1 MANKIRVAIAGATGN
16 TGSSIVN
23 ALLKS
28 PELFDITALARP
40 ASVGKP
46 ELVEFAKQGVDVES
60 VELDGSIDAIS
71 GTLANM
77 DVVISC
83 LTLLQFNEEMNL
95 IEASSKANVDRYIP
109 SFWGPACEPR
119 GVMMIREMKEDFL
132 DRIKSL
138 NLPYTIVDVGWWY
151 QLALP
156 ALPSG
161 RFRPAAEEYSTT
173 RIIGDGNVPWALTD
187 NRDIGKF
194 VSRIIA
200 DRSTFNKMVFAYGE
214 VITQN
219 DAFELVERVSGET
232 VRRQFITKEELQ
244 DVITQGRAN
253 SGKENIKDVT
263 ILLNIA
269 MAEYR
274 NVLGIRGDNTP
285 EKARSLGYLDARDLY
300 PDVEVTT
307 LENYIR
313 GLRPR
318 LEECVPQ
325 LSFLSLSPE
334 IRNMIYRHL
343 GLFTTQNV
351 RIVSGGSTSTVYHQV
366 RYGNRINV

>member
-46 ELVEFAKQGVDVES
+46 ELVEFAKQGVAVKS

-95 IEASSKANVDRYIP
+95 IEASSKANVARYIP

-119 GVMMIREMKEDFL
+119 GVMSIREMKEDFL

-138 NLPYTIVDVGWWY
+138 SLPYTIIDVGWWY
-151 QLALP
+151 QLTLP

-200 DRSTFNKMVFAYGE
+200 DRSTLNKMVFAYGE
-214 VITQN
+214 VMTQN
-219 DAFELVERVSGET
+219 DAFELLERVSGET

-244 DVITQGRAN
+244 DVITQGRAK

-313 GLRPR
+313 GL
-318 LEECVPQ
+318 
-325 LSFLSLSPE
+325 
-334 IRNMIYRHL
+334 
-343 GLFTTQNV
+343 V
-351 RIVSGGSTSTVYHQV
+351 R
-366 RYGNRINV
+366 

>member
-1 MANKIRVAIAGATGN
+1 
-16 TGSSIVN
+16 
-23 ALLKS
+23 
-28 PELFDITALARP
+28 
-40 ASVGKP
+40 
-46 ELVEFAKQGVDVES
+46 
-60 VELDGSIDAIS
+60 
-71 GTLANM
+71 M

-95 IEASSKANVDRYIP
+95 IEASSKANVARYIP

-119 GVMMIREMKEDFL
+119 GKEDFL
-132 DRIKSL
+132 DRIKSFS
-138 NLPYTIVDVGWWY
+138 LPYTIIDVGWWY
-151 QLALP
+151 QLTLP

-200 DRSTFNKMVFAYGE
+200 DRSTLNKMVFAYGE
-214 VITQN
+214 VMTQN
-219 DAFELVERVSGET
+219 DAFELLERVSGET

-244 DVITQGRAN
+244 DVITQGRAK

-313 GLRPR
+313 GL
-318 LEECVPQ
+318 
-325 LSFLSLSPE
+325 
-334 IRNMIYRHL
+334 
-343 GLFTTQNV
+343 V
-351 RIVSGGSTSTVYHQV
+351 R
-366 RYGNRINV
+366 

>member
-1 MANKIRVAIAGATGN
+1 MVHKIRVAIAGATGN
-16 TGSSIVN
+16 TGSSIVD

-46 ELVEFAKQGVDVES
+46 ELVEFAKQGVDVKS
-60 VELDGSIDAIS
+60 IELDGSIDAIS

-77 DVVISC
+77 DVVISW

-95 IEASSKANVDRYIP
+95 IEASSKANVER
-109 SFWGPACEPR
+109 GP
-119 GVMMIREMKEDFL
+119 L
-132 DRIKSL
+132 DRVKSL
-138 NLPYTIVDVGWWY
+138 NLPYTIIDVGWWY

-161 RFRPAAEEYSTT
+161 RFRPAVEEYSTT

-194 VSRIIA
+194 VPRIIA
-200 DRSTFNKMVFAYGE
+200 DRSTLNKMVFAYGE

-219 DAFELVERVSGET
+219 DAFELLERVSGET

-244 DVITQGRAN
+244 DVITQGRAK

-307 LENYIR
+307 LENYII
-313 GLRPR
+313 GL
-318 LEECVPQ
+318 
-325 LSFLSLSPE
+325 
-334 IRNMIYRHL
+334 
-343 GLFTTQNV
+343 V
-351 RIVSGGSTSTVYHQV
+351 R
-366 RYGNRINV
+366 

>member
-1 MANKIRVAIAGATGN
+1 
-16 TGSSIVN
+16 
-23 ALLKS
+23 
-28 PELFDITALARP
+28 
-40 ASVGKP
+40 
-46 ELVEFAKQGVDVES
+46 
-60 VELDGSIDAIS
+60 
-71 GTLANM
+71 M

-95 IEASSKANVDRYIP
+95 IEASSKANVGRYIP

-138 NLPYTIVDVGWWY
+138 NLPYTIIDVGWWY

-161 RFRPAAEEYSTT
+161 RFRPAVEEYSTT
-173 RIIGDGNVPWALTD
+173 RIIGDGNLPWALTD

-194 VSRIIA
+194 VSRTIA
-200 DRSTFNKMVFAYGE
+200 DRRTLNKMVFAYGE
-214 VITQN
+214 VMTQN
-219 DAFELVERVSGET
+219 DAFELLETVSGEA
-232 VRRQFITKEELQ
+232 VRRQFITKEELR
-244 DVITQGRAN
+244 DAITQGRAK

-313 GLRPR
+313 GL
-318 LEECVPQ
+318 
-325 LSFLSLSPE
+325 
-334 IRNMIYRHL
+334 
-343 GLFTTQNV
+343 V
-351 RIVSGGSTSTVYHQV
+351 R
-366 RYGNRINV
+366 

>member
-46 ELVEFAKQGVDVES
+46 ELIEFAKQGVAVQS
-60 VELDGSIDAIS
+60 VELDGSIEAIS
-71 GTLANM
+71 GTLTNM

-95 IEASSKANVDRYIP
+95 IEASSKANV
-109 SFWGPACEPR
+109 E
-119 GVMMIREMKEDFL
+119 EFL

-138 NLPYTIVDVGWWY
+138 NLPYTIIDVGLWY

-200 DRSTFNKMVFAYGE
+200 DRSTLNKMVFAYGE

-219 DAFELVERVSGET
+219 DAFELLERVSGET

-244 DVITQGRAN
+244 DIITQSRAK
-253 SGKENIKDVT
+253 SGEENIKDVT

-313 GLRPR
+313 GL
-318 LEECVPQ
+318 
-325 LSFLSLSPE
+325 
-334 IRNMIYRHL
+334 IR
-343 GLFTTQNV
+343 
-351 RIVSGGSTSTVYHQV
+351 
-366 RYGNRINV
+366 